1 MDTTEEPSTATDS
14 DYSLLSVIVLFLSC
28 GSEVGTYGVTWG
40 GTSGEKWLFVT

>member
-1 MDTTEEPSTATDS
+1 MDTTEEPPTATE
-14 DYSLLSVIVLFLSC
+14 SLPLVSVIVLFLSC